1 MEYGRIFSMRVSPL
15 YSRTTLSLSVLL
27 LCASVPLFT
36 QTAVAER
43 NSVNDFIQTVTR
55 GGSSKITNQHP
66 LKIKPARL
74 TKILEQLRVV
84 PRSKT
89 RKAKKAIPLFSAEIA
104 EQLGNNLA
112 ENFRQAKPDED
123 IMFQVTDS
131 TPLFGELLDRDVLNN
146 GLVFR
151 HRDYLHIIFGAI
163 HHRSQKR
170 WVYGR
175 VTHTINPPTLP
186 TRDQVASLEYQIVPQ
201 PGIHF
206 IKTRSGKERRDWIK
220 IDLRKIGRDLS
231 PDTKRAETKTRPK
244 QMTTSIEARLSKL
257 KKLYNEGLI
266 SERQYHTRVDKI
278 LDEL

>member
-1 MEYGRIFSMRVSPL
+1 MRVSPL

-55 GGSSKITNQHP
+55 GGSSNITNQHP
-66 LKIKPARL
+66 LKVKPARL
-74 TKILEQLRVV
+74 TKILEQLQIV
-84 PRSKT
+84 PRSKNT
-89 RKAKKAIPLFSAEIA
+89 RKAKKIIPLFSVEIA
-104 EQLGNNLA
+104 EQLGNDLA
-112 ENFRQAKPDED
+112 ENFRRAKPDED
-123 IMFQVTDS
+123 ILFQVTDS
-131 TPLFGELLDRDVLNN
+131 IPLFGDLLNRDVINN

-163 HHRSQKR
+163 HHESRKR

-175 VTHTINPPTLP
+175 VSHTINPPTLP
-186 TRDQVASLEYQIVPQ
+186 TRNKVASLKYQIAPQ

-220 IDLRKIGRDLS
+220 IDLRKFGRDLS
-231 PDTKRAETKTRPK
+231 PDTKRAETKTMPK
-244 QMTTSIEARLSKL
+244 QITTSIEARLNKL
-257 KKLYNEGLI
+257 KTLYDKGLI
-266 SERQYHTRVDKI
+266 SERQYHAKMEEI